1 MNEKIE
7 VTMSAGF
14 KRDIQDAAEKRDQSM
29 SEFMREAA
37 RRELQDGYNGD
48 TK

>member
-1 MNEKIE
+1 MNDKIE

-37 RRELQDGYNGD
+37 RRELQNGYIGD
-48 TK
+48 YK